1 MKETIMLDET
11 EIKTKA
17 EGRRISTWLPSSDQW
32 MWAAMQDEI
41 KKRERKFGVRFS
53 HGSLMRQILCD
64 WLRRNCPGHVPE
76 DIKLELEDE

>member
-17 EGRRISTWLPSSDQW
+17 E
-32 MWAAMQDEI
+32 
-41 KKRERKFGVRFS
+41 
-53 HGSLMRQILCD
+53 QILCD